1 MTSFSIRKG
10 DFTSEEVSRLE
21 RDDPRLQNWP
31 VVYLLDDSRRIYVG
45 ESLTLTKRFRQH
57 AGTGRREMS
66 QYRIILDDRF
76 NKSACLDLE
85 SYLIRLLA
93 GDGNFEVTNAN
104 AGVTDSNYFNRDD
117 YQAIFEDIFANLAQE
132 GLFTKPIREIENSD
146 LYKLSP
152 FKSLNTQQ
160 SVAVLDIMRALFE
173 DLESDTQL
181 PIVIQGD
188 PGTGKTIVG
197 IYLMKLLADI
207 KRGVDVDTIGSESIF
222 TEFFDSEYRNQ
233 VEDLRIGFVIPQQS
247 LRKSVS
253 QVFKLTASLHT
264 EMVLSPFQVGE
275 ASPRVS
281 EDGSQ
286 RRPFDLVIVDETHRL
301 NRRAN
306 QPSGMQNKKFKEIN
320 RNLFGD
326 DDVNYTQLDWIR
338 AQSYHQIFLLDGAQ
352 AVRPADIGDE
362 TVTKLILD
370 AQQLSRN
377 YTLESQMRVQG
388 GSDYIRYVRSL
399 FSPVPEAPHA
409 FENYE
414 FRMFENL
421 GEMVAQVKK
430 RDSEVG
436 LSRLLAGFAW
446 EWKTKNDREAFD
458 IEVEDQKLRW
468 NGTAV
473 DWVNSPNSLNEV
485 GSIHT
490 IQGYDL
496 NYAGVIIGPD
506 IYFDE
511 VAGRIRLNRASYF
524 DKKGRQN
531 NPALGQVFDD
541 DGILRYVINIYSVL
555 MTRGMKGTYVYVCDP
570 ALRRRLRNYIPVAG
584 QTSVLQGSQPLST
597 DSLF

>member
-10 DFTSEEVSRLE
+10 DFTPEEVSRLE

-31 VVYLLDDSRRIYVG
+31 VVYLLDDSKRIYVG

-57 AGTGRREMS
+57 AGTDKREMN

-85 SYLIRLLA
+85 SYLIRLFA
-93 GDGNFEVTNAN
+93 GDGNLEVTNAN
-104 AGVTDSNYFNRDD
+104 AGVTDSNYFDRDD
-117 YQAIFEDIFANLAQE
+117 YQTIFKDIFANLAQE
-132 GLFTKPIREIENSD
+132 GLFTKPISEIENSD

-160 SVAVLDIMRALFE
+160 SLAVLDIMRALFE
-173 DLESDTQL
+173 DLESDTRL

-207 KRGVDVDTIGSESIF
+207 KRGVDVDSIGSESIF
-222 TEFFDSEYRNQ
+222 TEFFDSQYRERVQN
-233 VEDLRIGFVIPQQS
+233 LRIGFVIPQQS

-253 QVFKLTASLHT
+253 KVFGLTASLNSK
-264 EMVLSPFQVGE
+264 MVMSPFDVGE
-275 ASPRVS
+275 AAPRLL
-281 EDGSQ
+281 EDGTAHK
-286 RRPFDLVIVDETHRL
+286 PFDLIIVDETHRL

-306 QPSGMQNKKFKEIN
+306 QPSAAQNKRFREIN
-320 RNLFGD
+320 ENLFGD
-326 DDVNYTQLDWIR
+326 DDVNHTQLDWIR
-338 AQSYHQIFLLDGAQ
+338 EQSYHQIFLLDGAQ

-377 YTLESQMRVQG
+377 YTLESQMRVKG
-388 GSDYIRYVRSL
+388 GSDYIKYVRSL
-399 FSPVPEAPHA
+399 FSPVPDEPHA
-409 FENYE
+409 FENYD

-421 GEMVAQVKK
+421 GEMIAHVKQ
-430 RDSEVG
+430 RDREVG
-436 LSRLLAGFAW
+436 LARLLAGFAW
-446 EWKTKNDREAFD
+446 EWKTKKDRNAFD
-458 IEVEDQKLRW
+458 IEIEDQKLRW

-473 DWVNSPNSLNEV
+473 DWVNSANSVNEV

-511 VAGRIRLNRASYF
+511 AAGRIRFDRANYF

-531 NPALGQVFDD
+531 NTALGQIFDD

-555 MTRGMKGTYVYVCDP
+555 MTRGMLGTYVYVCDP
-570 ALRRRLRNYIPVAG
+570 ALRRYLRNYIPLA
-584 QTSVLQGSQPLST
+584 
-597 DSLF
+597 D